1 MDVEKE
7 LRHAMDV
14 VQSNCILSGDWDGSQ
29 EDELRIVRNCV
40 EKQIP
45 LQPYKLIGCDK
56 FECFVC
62 NHPVKRYHNYCQS
75 CGQRIEW
82 DKDKWKIL

>member
-14 VQSNCILSGDWDGSQ
+14 VQGNCILSGDWDGSQ
-29 EDELRIVRNCV
+29 EDELRIVRDCV

-45 LQPYKLIGCDK
+45 LQPNKLIGCDI
-56 FECFVC
+56 FECYIC

-82 DKDKWKIL
+82 NKDKWVE